1 MYIVFEIFYNY
12 TPVCTRNLPELET
25 EIFQNFKTEIFVFL
39 GVWWSS
45 AMMVRNYRSY
55 SAINTHTNIITI
67 MFTLEF
73 ILSINHTQSLVC
85 LLEVCVK
92 LHVYS

>member
-1 MYIVFEIFYNY
+1 MF
-12 TPVCTRNLPELET
+12 TRNLPELET

-45 AMMVRNYRSY
+45 TMMARNYKSY
-55 SAINTHTNIITI
+55 IGTNTHANIITI
-67 MFTLEF
+67 MFVLEL
-73 ILSINHTQSLVC
+73 ILSTKHTQSLVS

-92 LHVYS
+92 FYVYS